1 MIVVCGDSWGCGCWT
16 PDSAK
21 LYHKG
26 LEQFLHDDG
35 HKVINIS
42 RPGTDLVTITTRLQ
56 NFLFDLED
64 PPLWF
69 TEPVTKIFVLQTEWH
84 RQIFK
89 VDDKPEYHQYKNK
102 GDDQKIIARFYGT
115 LSYIAEKFNVPVNV
129 IGGCSD
135 TIWLD
140 DFEKYYPGVNI
151 VCQSFTNLLV
161 NDNHR
166 TDEPVYSVKFPKD
179 FITDYESMQK
189 AEQGQKREQVW
200 NDNPQWFFPDGIHPN
215 HLAFEV
221 LYAHLKKEKVI

>member
-1 MIVVCGDSWGCGCWT
+1 MIVVCGDSWGRGCWT
-16 PDSAK
+16 PQGK

-35 HKVINIS
+35 HKVLNIS

-56 NFLFDLED
+56 NFLIDLED

-84 RQIFK
+84 RHLSTIK
-89 VDDKPEYHQYKNK
+89 DKDVEPNV
-102 GDDQKIIARFYGT
+102 IASFYGT

-135 TIWLD
+135 TIWFD
-140 DFEKYYPGVNI
+140 DFGKFYPGVNI
-151 VCQSFTNLLV
+151 VCQSFTNLLI

-179 FITDYESMQK
+179 FILDYELMIK